1 MAVRALI
8 IAIENYAHSTAVL
21 AKSLPGTLQAGLD
34 FRDWL
39 VKKWAAEGIDST
51 QTQVLFCSEPVQPGG
66 RGATR
71 ADIVASLAEL
81 QSAGRD
87 QTDELFV
94 FFSGHGFAF
103 VDGEERADI
112 IIASDFVNA
121 VMSGQACLNLDWI
134 VDWLRS
140 ALGKGRHYYF
150 IDACRNKMSGTNVA
164 VSNQLLPRPPA
175 GSSNVSTYVLQSTV
189 DGSFARVGE
198 QFPKALIEGLHGKGK
213 AKVWDTDLADG
224 MRVKYDSL
232 RRFVTS
238 KLDASQ
244 PITSNVKGPQ
254 GESDAVLATIR
265 PIPTVNLKID
275 IAGAS
280 GISGMVQINRGRG
293 AAGVPQAFP
302 SWPQTIP
309 LQPDTYTVEVQLG
322 LAKLSGNNPLT
333 LELYEDYEHKL
344 QHVAPAGGSTSGQR
358 RSRSPGKGWIGLG
371 RAPGR
376 PPAAEPP
383 RSPQVRVDVV
393 VPPRSSIKL
402 RNIDTG
408 AVQMVEMSQQV
419 QLPPGRYSSSLRT
432 SNRSLVERQD
442 LELIDGEIASVD
454 GATWKQSVPMASIA
468 ERFPLQNDWPDFS
481 ESMGGPVVDPDL
493 DIWLAL
499 VGGGRILNGIQG
511 EDFSKLSALPLHD
524 FGGEPEGGSPVYIIA
539 GFQDPDR
546 KLDARIEVAG
556 ADWAQAEDTGLVGV
570 REFYQAASPGPHLI
584 SLRLDG
590 RTTYTVASAAM
601 ANRATL
607 ITLSLDADQRWQVG
621 QYLLPLGHQ
630 VARLPNRVRY
640 GLNLGPTPLEK
651 LRFLAQVQ
659 RSFRRREDLRKE
671 FQTGELAELLY
682 AKWLD
687 PIGSA
692 LVSYELIRR
701 GNADPESASHGTQ
714 LLAEVVGNMRQY
726 FSELPD
732 TAALAAL
739 TRRVAA
745 PREPVGVPLFQD
757 GLRAWPEEFPGM
769 PFPASH
775 LDYNSIWTA
784 WRVAVK

>member
-8 IAIENYAHSTAVL
+8 IAIEDYAQSTAGL
-21 AKSLPGTLQAGLD
+21 AKSLPGTLQTGLD

-39 VKKWAAEGIDST
+39 VQKWAAEGMDPA
-51 QTQVLFCSEPVQPGG
+51 QTQVLFCSEPMQPNG

-71 ADIVASLAEL
+71 ADIVASLAQL
-81 QSAGRD
+81 QNVGRD

-112 IIASDFVNA
+112 IIASDFVDA
-121 VMSGQACLNLDWI
+121 ATSGHACLNLDWI

-150 IDACRNKMSGTNVA
+150 IDACRNKINGTNVA
-164 VSNQLLPRPPA
+164 VSNQLLPRPPG

-189 DGSFARVGE
+189 DGSYARVGE

-213 AKVWDTDLADG
+213 AKVWDTGLADG

-238 KLDASQ
+238 KLDSSQ
-244 PITSNVKGPQ
+244 PVTSSVKGPQ

-275 IAGAS
+275 IVGAS
-280 GISGMVQINRGRG
+280 AVSGQVLISRGRG
-293 AAGVPQAFP
+293 AAGAPQTFQN
-302 SWPQTIP
+302 WPQTIS
-309 LQPDTYTVEVQLG
+309 LEPDTYTVEVQLG
-322 LAKLSGNNPLT
+322 QGQLSGSNPLT
-333 LELYEDYEHKL
+333 LELYEDYDHQL
-344 QHVAPAGGSTSGQR
+344 QCSVPAGGSTSKPR
-358 RSRSPGKGWIGLG
+358 RPRSPGTG
-371 RAPGR
+371 AVR
-376 PPAAEPP
+376 PPLVVRPSLSQA
-383 RSPQVRVDVV
+383 RVDVV
-393 VPPRSSIKL
+393 VPPNSSIKL

-408 AVQMVEMSQQV
+408 AVEMVEMSQQIR
-419 QLPPGRYSSSLRT
+419 LPPGRYAGSLRT

-442 LELIDGEIASVD
+442 LELVAGETSSMGV
-454 GATWKQSVPMASIA
+454 GTWKQNLPMASIA
-468 ERFPLQNDWPDFS
+468 ERFPLQDDWPNFS

-499 VGGGRILNGIQG
+499 VGGGRILNGIEG

-524 FGGEPEGGSPVYIIA
+524 FGGESEGSSPIYIIA
-539 GFQDPDR
+539 GFQDADR
-546 KLDARIEVAG
+546 KLDARIEGAG
-556 ADWAQAEDTGLVGV
+556 ADWTQIEYTGLAGV
-570 REFYQAASPGPHLI
+570 REFYQAVSSGPHLI

-590 RTTYTVASAAM
+590 STTYTVTSAAM

-607 ITLSLDADQRWQVG
+607 ITLSLDADQRWQIG
-621 QYLLPLGHQ
+621 QYLLPLGHH
-630 VARLPNRVRY
+630 VALLPDRVRY
-640 GLNLGPTPLEK
+640 GLTIGPTPLEK

-671 FQTGELAELLY
+671 FETEELKELLY

-701 GNADPESASHGTQ
+701 GNADLVPADYGTRM
-714 LLAEVVGNMRQY
+714 LTEVVENMQRY

-732 TAALAAL
+732 TIALAAL
-739 TRRVAA
+739 TGHMAS
-745 PREPVGVPLFQD
+745 PPEPAGVPLFQD
-757 GLRAWPEEFPGM
+757 GLRAWSDESPWM
-769 PFPASH
+769 PLPVSH